1 MARWR
6 QSSGRSPTSTTV
18 ARETLTGATLRR
30 TVSTSPSAR
39 QYRGQRS
46 MPAMET
52 IERLVGEFVCLVKV
66 KSVLNTDSDEIGCY
80 HVMGRLRLNKTSY
93 TANKGHGSCGGQQS
107 LMPYHT
113 HLSEELII

>member
-1 MARWR
+1 
-6 QSSGRSPTSTTV
+6 
-18 ARETLTGATLRR
+18 
-30 TVSTSPSAR
+30 
-39 QYRGQRS
+39 

-93 TANKGHGSCGGQQS
+93 TANKGHRFLWRTAVVDAIS
-107 LMPYHT
+107 HT
-113 HLSEELII
+113 FV